1 MEKTQIIL
9 ASQSIGRKTLL
20 EKLGVPFEVMSSD
33 IQEDSII
40 GIDVY
45 KTLELRARAKAENV
59 AERLT
64 ANSLQTTAHRQQL
77 IDQSSQ
83 ITAHSFQND
92 KSTMNYELRTK
103 NYLVIAADSEAILN
117 GKTYGK
123 SRNKTHSEEI
133 LRALMGKTHEFV
145 TATSIFHLKYLKSL
159 RSLTIQNRWHNITKT
174 LVTLRHLSPGSL
186 SLYLTRY
193 DFSRFAAAYTLNETP
208 WDLVTKIDGSYTN
221 VIGLPFEVLLP
232 IFELLMLLK

>member
-1 MEKTQIIL
+1 MEVQFLPEALNMVKTQIIL

-33 IQEDSII
+33 IQENSII

-59 AERLT
+59 AKKLT
-64 ANSLQTTAHRQQL
+64 TCREKL
-77 IDQSSQ
+77 IDHSSQ
-83 ITAHSFQND
+83 ITAHSFKNE
-92 KSTMNYELRTK
+92 KSTMNNELRTN
-103 NYLVIAADSEAILN
+103 NYLIIAADSEAILN

-145 TATSIFHLKYLKSL
+145 TATSIFHLSTLSHLGHLQSKTVG
-159 RSLTIQNRWHNITKT
+159 TI
-174 LVTLRHLSPGSL
+174 
-186 SLYLTRY
+186 
-193 DFSRFAAAYTLNETP
+193 
-208 WDLVTKIDGSYTN
+208 
-221 VIGLPFEVLLP
+221 
-232 IFELLMLLK
+232 